1 MKIVHLLPVS
11 CVLICSYIHAGMLS
25 SFAHS
30 LPHFTTT
37 TRSHFF
43 NKKILVP
50 TSLLGFF
57 STKKDSPKNHI
68 ADEMTRLAESRGL
81 TCWAAYDT
89 PCSNA
94 EQETAFR
101 SIQQNMH
108 ASKKYLEEQ
117 GVDTDEARIDARR
130 TFVPLYRESI
140 TQKRLFVHPSEAPQ
154 TYALVSKVAQKLGH
168 ATPAVVFEYAVNGTS
183 SRGAHHL
190 TLYYDYFLALTPEE
204 QEALIG
210 HEEGHKALGHVPRKG
225 LSPQASRKQELDADQ
240 KAAEIM
246 QSAEPV
252 ISMYK
257 KILRPCAPY
266 GRLLSDTEIAE
277 IEKSRSH
284 PCPETR
290 IKHLEM
296 WEKARQSALKK

>member
-1 MKIVHLLPVS
+1 MIYLRLLALS
-11 CVLICSYIHAGMLS
+11 FMLISSHAYAGILS
-25 SFAHS
+25 SFTRS
-30 LPHFTTT
+30 LPRFATTART
-37 TRSHFF
+37 HFF
-43 NKKILVP
+43 NTKILTP
-50 TSLLGFF
+50 TSVLGFF
-57 STKKDSPKNHI
+57 STKKESPKNSI
-68 ADEMTRLAESRGL
+68 ADEMKQLAESRGL

-94 EQETAFR
+94 EQETAFKC
-101 SIQQNMH
+101 IQQNMH
-108 ASKKYLEEQ
+108 ASKKYLEDQ

-130 TFVPLYRESI
+130 TFVPLHRKSI
-140 TQKRLFVHPSEAPQ
+140 DQKRLFVHPSEAPH
-154 TYALVSKVAQKLGH
+154 TYALVSKIAQKLGH
-168 ATPAVVFEYAVNGTS
+168 ATPAIVFEYAVNGTS
-183 SRGAHHL
+183 SRGTHHL

-210 HEEGHKALGHVPRKG
+210 HEEGHKALGHLPRK
-225 LSPQASRKQELDADQ
+225 SFHPQENQKQELEADQ

-246 QSAEPV
+246 QSAAPV

-277 IEKSRSH
+277 IENSRSH